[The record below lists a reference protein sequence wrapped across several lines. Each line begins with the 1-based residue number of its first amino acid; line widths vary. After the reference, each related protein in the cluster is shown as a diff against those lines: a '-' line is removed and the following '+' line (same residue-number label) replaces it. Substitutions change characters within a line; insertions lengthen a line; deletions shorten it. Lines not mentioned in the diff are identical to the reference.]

1 MVWVVDRRRREVA
14 VHRLDG
20 SGQLLF
26 EDDLVSGEDVLPG
39 CTLRVGESFA

>member
-1 MVWVVDRRRREVA
+1 MVWVVEPRRRDVA

-20 SGQLLF
+20 SRQLLF
-26 EDDLVSGEDVLPG
+26 EDGLVSGEDVLPG